1 MGIALLEFRMK
12 GFASYIGPRKA
23 FVAERANS
31 FQEAEMRM
39 GKSDQRTIILATA
52 LLPLLGSIGFA
63 NTVTW
68 DGGSGGTGTSWN
80 VGADWNPD
88 GVPASGDVAQ
98 FDATGLTAN
107 KIISLDA
114 SQAINTLT
122 INNTTVFTIGAS
134 TDTSSGFKLTLATVN
149 RNDVSGTEGIQTIVA
164 GVTLSANSQWTVAGS
179 NYLASTGGISGTGFS
194 LEKLGA
200 GELRIGTNSYT
211 GGTTVTAGT
220 LRATATGAVLGNLT
234 IGGGASS
241 ASFVS
246 NVSGDVV
253 ANTTNVTVKANGT
266 MSMAN
271 GDHIKNLVIEGGT
284 FNNNFAYVDGSI
296 TMTGGTLGGSGTL
309 QLNSGAAV
317 SVTTLASASTALI
330 SVNNNTSNSLSYT
343 VADGTAIYDLKMTGS
358 IVTGNTSATVTKT
371 GSGVMALT
379 NSSTTA
385 SPFNITGGTLLV
397 NNTTGSGTGQSA
409 VTVSTGATL
418 GGIGFIGGNDGTNT
432 NANAN
437 VTATG
442 AGATIAPGNIN
453 EVTGAH
459 VLGTLTVGNATQ
471 NNNVTFGNNSRLYVQ
486 LGSASA
492 SDKLAV
498 VGNLV
503 LTSTSDTLYLATAS
517 GAVLSPNYV
526 LATFTGTM
534 SGRFNS
540 VLLDGLALPSLYTL
554 EYRDSLG
561 AAVLGGSDITNG
573 SIVLTPEPVS
583 MSFIV
588 LAGAGLLAR
597 RRRMGVSSVRHG

>member
-1 MGIALLEFRMK
+1 
-12 GFASYIGPRKA
+12 
-23 FVAERANS
+23 
-31 FQEAEMRM
+31 
-39 GKSDQRTIILATA
+39 
-52 LLPLLGSIGFA
+52 
-63 NTVTW
+63 
-68 DGGSGGTGTSWN
+68 
-80 VGADWNPD
+80 
-88 GVPASGDVAQ
+88 
-98 FDATGLTAN
+98 
-107 KIISLDA
+107 
-114 SQAINTLT
+114 
-122 INNTTVFTIGAS
+122 
-134 TDTSSGFKLTLATVN
+134 
-149 RNDVSGTEGIQTIVA
+149 
-164 GVTLSANSQWTVAGS
+164 
-179 NYLASTGGISGTGFS
+179 
-194 LEKLGA
+194 
-200 GELRIGTNSYT
+200 
-211 GGTTVTAGT
+211 
-220 LRATATGAVLGNLT
+220 
-234 IGGGASS
+234 
-241 ASFVS
+241 
-246 NVSGDVV
+246 
-253 ANTTNVTVKANGT
+253 
-266 MSMAN
+266 
-271 GDHIKNLVIEGGT
+271 
-284 FNNNFAYVDGSI
+284 
-296 TMTGGTLGGSGTL
+296 
-309 QLNSGAAV
+309 
-317 SVTTLASASTALI
+317 
-330 SVNNNTSNSLSYT
+330 VNNNTSNSLSYT
-343 VADGTAIYDLKMTGS
+343 VADGTAIYDLKMTGG
-358 IVTGNTSATVTKT
+358 IVTGNTSATVTKS

-442 AGATIAPGNIN
+442 VGATIAPGNIN

-459 VLGTLTVGNATQ
+459 VLGTLTVGNVTQ

-503 LTSTSDTLYLATAS
+503 LTSTSDTLYLVTAS

-588 LAGAGLLAR
+588 LAGVGLLAR
-597 RRRMGVSSVRHG
+597 RRRMGVSSVRHE